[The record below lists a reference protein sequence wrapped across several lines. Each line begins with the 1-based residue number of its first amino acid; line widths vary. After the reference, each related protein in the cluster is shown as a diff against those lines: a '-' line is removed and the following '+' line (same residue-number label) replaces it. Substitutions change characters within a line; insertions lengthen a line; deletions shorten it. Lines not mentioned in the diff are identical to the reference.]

1 MNTQPRRVAAWVWLW
16 ALVICVPAHAVGSL
30 NRCQTRDGQPVYTD
44 TACAALDAMPAPISA
59 ELVNRLTFD
68 ASASASAGLLG
79 TRHQGAI
86 PLRRPAASGCAR
98 NVGQLSLDLLGAFA
112 AGDVNRIAESFHWPG
127 LQHQQA
133 HLVMQRLQRLS
144 RQSLVDASYWP
155 GLASAS
161 SSASSN
167 YTGGADH
174 GGDGGAM
181 QLIFSE
187 PQQVLELGVQ
197 RYSGCYFVRF

>member
-1 MNTQPRRVAAWVWLW
+1 MNTQPRRVAGWAWLL
-16 ALVICVPAHAVGSL
+16 ALVLCAPAHAIGGL
-30 NRCQTRDGQPVYTD
+30 NRCQARDGQAVYTD
-44 TACAALDAMPAPISA
+44 TACAALGAMPAPLSA

-127 LQHQQA
+127 LRHQQA
-133 HLVMQRLQRLS
+133 QLVMNRLQNLS

-155 GLASAS
+155 SLASA
-161 SSASSN
+161 
-167 YTGGADH
+167 GA
-174 GGDGGAM
+174 GGGAM
-181 QLIFSE
+181 QLVFSE
-187 PQQVLELGVQ
+187 PQQVLELDVE
-197 RYSGCYFVRF
+197 RYSGCYFVHF